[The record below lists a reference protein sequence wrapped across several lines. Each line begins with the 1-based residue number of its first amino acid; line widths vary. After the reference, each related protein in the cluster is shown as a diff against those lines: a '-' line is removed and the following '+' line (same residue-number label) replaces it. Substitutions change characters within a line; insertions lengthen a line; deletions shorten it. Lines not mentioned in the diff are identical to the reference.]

1 MVVLPSLRARHLCS
15 GQQASGGSG
24 SVTWRGG
31 VPSHSKLEPS
41 GGVPHGVGGAAADG
55 GVSLFPSPVGVNT
68 RVPLIGI
75 ATLMARRLVAG

>member
-1 MVVLPSLRARHLCS
+1 MLRS
-15 GQQASGGSG
+15 ASKRWERKCD
-24 SVTWRGG
+24 VAGG